1 MAWVGCVAHF
11 YYQRHLSTCGNK
23 KKTLTQELARF
34 GDALLDNRRQL
45 KPLDD
50 SNFTTYDLSFKASVK
65 CIRVDKSSVEEF
77 VGSDTLYRLL
87 PKKEATAKVSKEA
100 QGGKKRKAAPAVP
113 AAPPLKKKARSDP
126 TPPPLQ
132 PLPPPPQR
140 QREPVLH
147 AEDKSDS
154 NDEMEKENGYD
165 PPSLFDGGIPDP
177 AEHNPRNST
186 LSHGAAVKEE
196 PTQSEPTQSDFEALC
211 ERLTEKLEAVKDEN
225 TKLRNRIGNLR
236 EEMNAHY
243 AVRHENAALKEEIK
257 SLRGNNAKLQL
268 DYQRL
273 EFLVNEK
280 SREEGRL
287 S

>member
-1 MAWVGCVAHF
+1 M
-11 YYQRHLSTCGNK
+11 
-23 KKTLTQELARF
+23 
-34 GDALLDNRRQL
+34 
-45 KPLDD
+45 
-50 SNFTTYDLSFKASVK
+50 K

-140 QREPVLH
+140 QRESVLH

-165 PPSLFDGGIPDP
+165 PPSLFDGGIPAP

-211 ERLTEKLEAVKDEN
+211 ERLTAKLEKVKAENSAVRYEN